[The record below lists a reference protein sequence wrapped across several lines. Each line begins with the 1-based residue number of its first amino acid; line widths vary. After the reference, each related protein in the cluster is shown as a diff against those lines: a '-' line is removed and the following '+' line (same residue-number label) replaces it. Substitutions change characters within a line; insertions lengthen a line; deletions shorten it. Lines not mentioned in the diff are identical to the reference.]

1 MLSTSFRQRSISH
14 HALQGLHEAGRPQC
28 QETLDA
34 TFQDSSARSRRQHG
48 VSQRGCRSRRRQ
60 RDQPSKEIDAVF
72 GAKISISQA
81 IAAAEQATGGKAYS
95 ARIDNRNGV
104 VAYEVKTAKTG
115 ALEMVSVDINAG
127 NVIKV
132 TPIDAKADDNEQS
145 D

>member
-1 MLSTSFRQRSISH
+1 MRQ
-14 HALQGLHEAGRPQC
+14 AGQNARD
-28 QETLDA
+28 LDA
-34 TFQDSSARSRRQHG
+34 TLKMFPLAATSMAIAGAATLSRAIVRS
-48 VSQRGCRSRRRQ
+48 VLT
-60 RDQPSKEIDAVF
+60 DAVF

-95 ARIDNRNGV
+95 ARIDNVNGV

-127 NVIKV
+127 NVVKV

>member
-1 MLSTSFRQRSISH
+1 MRRSKIVPLALAASMAISSAAAALAGDSEISPSKGDRRRIRRQDLHLTGHRCGG
-14 HALQGLHEAGRPQC
+14 AGDRRQGLFRP
-28 QETLDA
+28 D
-34 TFQDSSARSRRQHG
+34 RQ
-48 VSQRGCRSRRRQ
+48 
-60 RDQPSKEIDAVF
+60 
-72 GAKISISQA
+72 
-81 IAAAEQATGGKAYS
+81 
-95 ARIDNRNGV
+95 RNGV